1 MAKDIVRIGGAAG
14 FWGDSPLAARQLVER
29 ADIDFLVF
37 DYLAEVTMSILA
49 RARAR
54 TPELGYA
61 TDFAEAVIP
70 DIIGELA
77 ARKIRLV
84 CNAGGVNPRACRD
97 AVAAVA
103 RAAGLDLRIAVV
115 LGDDLMPSLES
126 LRRQPIVEM
135 FTGEPL
141 PDRLLSANAY
151 LGALPIARALDAG
164 ADIVITGR
172 CVDSAL
178 ALGPL
183 IHAFGWAMDD
193 HDLLAAGTL
202 AGHIIECGA
211 QSTGGLFTDWQQVPE
226 WSDIGYPVVECRPD
240 GRFVVTKPAGTG
252 GLVTPATVA
261 EQIVYEIGDPT
272 AYHVPDVACD
282 FSRVRLTQ
290 QGTDRVLVEGA
301 RGRPPTPSYKVSAT
315 SLDGYRLSTTLTIG
329 GREAAAKARRT
340 GEALLARARRAF
352 AVRGYGD
359 FSETNIELLGAEHSY
374 GPHARH
380 QDTRE
385 VVLRVSARHPR
396 REALELLAREA
407 ASPVTSM
414 APGTTGYIGGRPA
427 VHSAIRLYS
436 FLVPKSAVPAII
448 DLGDGEVAVP
458 VPPGIASVPETL
470 PRATAA
476 ANAAAAADEV
486 TVPLFAL
493 AHGRSGDK
501 GNHANIGIIAR
512 RPELVPLLRDRLTPA
527 VVADYFRHLCAGPV
541 TRYEL
546 PGIGAFNFLLEDA
559 LGGGGVLSLRNDP
572 QGKCFAQMLLDLELR
587 VPRAMAESLQSRAQA

>member
-1 MAKDIVRIGGAAG
+1 MAKDIVRIGCAAG

-54 TPELGYA
+54 APELGYA
-61 TDFAEAVIP
+61 TDLAEAVIP

-97 AVAAVA
+97 AVAAAA
-103 RAAGLDLRIAVV
+103 RAAGLHPKIAVV
-115 LGDDLMPSLES
+115 LGDDLMPSLAGAGH
-126 LRRQPIVEM
+126 QPIVDM
-135 FTGEPL
+135 FSGKPL
-141 PDRLLSANAY
+141 PERLLSANAY

-211 QSTGGLFTDWQQVPE
+211 QSTGGLFTDWQQVAE

-240 GRFVVTKPAGTG
+240 GRFVVTKPPGTG

-282 FSRVRLTQ
+282 FSRVQLTQ
-290 QGTDRVLVEGA
+290 QGPDRVLVEGA
-301 RGRPPTPSYKVSAT
+301 SGRPPTPHYKVSAT
-315 SLDGYRLSTTLTIG
+315 WLDGYRISTTLTIG

-352 AVRGYGD
+352 ATRGWGD
-359 FSETNIELLGAEHSY
+359 FSETNIELLGAEHAY

-385 VVLRVSARHPR
+385 VVLRLSARHPR
-396 REALELLAREA
+396 RDALELLAREA

-427 VHSAIRLYS
+427 VHSAIRLHS
-436 FLVPKSAVPAII
+436 FLLAKSDVPAVI
-448 DLGDGEVAVP
+448 DLGEGEVAVA
-458 VPPGIASVPETL
+458 VPPG
-470 PRATAA
+470 TAA
-476 ANAAAAADEV
+476 APETPRPAAATAAAAAADEV
-486 TVPLFAL
+486 AVPLFAL

-512 RPELVPLLRDRLTPA
+512 RPELVPLLRERLTPA
-527 VVADYFRHLCAGPV
+527 VVADYFSHLCAGPV

-546 PGIGAFNFLLEDA
+546 PGIGGFNFLLEDA

-572 QGKCFAQMLLDLELR
+572 QGKCFAQMLLDMELR
-587 VPRAMAESLQSRAQA
+587 IPRAVTESLPRSEG

>member
-1 MAKDIVRIGGAAG
+1 MAKDIVSIGCAAG

-29 ADIDFLVF
+29 GDIDFLVF

-61 TDFAEAVIP
+61 TDFAEALIP
-70 DIIGELA
+70 DIVGDLA

-97 AVAAVA
+97 AVANAA
-103 RAAGLDLRIAVV
+103 RAAGLDLKIAVV
-115 LGDDLMPSLES
+115 LGDDLMPGLAG
-126 LRRQPIVEM
+126 LRRQPILDM
-135 FTGEPL
+135 FSGAPL

-193 HDLLAAGTL
+193 HARLAAGTL

-211 QSTGGLFTDWQQVPE
+211 QSTGGLFTDWQQVAE

-252 GLVTPATVA
+252 GLVSPATVA

-282 FSRVRLTQ
+282 FSQVRLTQ
-290 QGTDRVLVEGA
+290 QGADRVLVEGA
-301 RGRPPTPSYKVSAT
+301 SGRPPTPHYKVSAT

-329 GREAAAKARRT
+329 GREAAAKARST

-352 AVRGYGD
+352 AARGYGD

-380 QDTRE
+380 QATRE
-385 VVLRVSARHPR
+385 VVLRLSARHLR

-427 VHSAIRLYS
+427 VQSAIRLHS
-436 FLVPKSAVPAII
+436 FLLAKSDVPAFI
-448 DLGDGEVAVP
+448 DLGEGEIAVP
-458 VPPGIASVPETL
+458 VPPSVAGRPEST
-470 PRATAA
+470 PPVVAPGVS
-476 ANAAAAADEV
+476 AAADEV
-486 TVPLFAL
+486 AVPLFAL

-512 RPELVPLLRDRLTPA
+512 RPELVPLLRERLTSA

-587 VPRAMAESLQSRAQA
+587 IPRAAAESLPSGALA